1 VAECASKLT
10 RVTPFEPQRI
20 VFTPFALS
28 DAGELFQIRSDEDA
42 MRYWDWP
49 ADKTLGA
56 TEQVA
61 QQMLDDANAGT
72 AKIWTVRL
80 ENGTFVGVVDLSVI
94 ANGEADIGFM
104 IRRDHWGKSY
114 AFGAGMLVIMNA
126 HAMKLKRLKA
136 RIHVD
141 NQRSRKL
148 LQRLGFSPAG
158 TRDVEIR
165 PGVTKPCEFFALDH
179 PGRRIVQGSSSL
191 SQYR

>member
-1 VAECASKLT
+1 
-10 RVTPFEPQRI
+10 VTPFEPQRI
-20 VFTPFALS
+20 AFTPFSLS
-28 DAGELFQIRSDEDA
+28 DVGELFQIRGDEEA

-49 ADKTLGA
+49 ADKTLRD

-61 QQMLDDANAGT
+61 REMLDDVHAGT

-80 ENGTFVGVVDLSVI
+80 SDDTFVGLVDLSVI

-126 HAMKLKRLKA
+126 QAMKLKRLNA
-136 RIHVD
+136 RIHAD

-148 LQRLGFSPAG
+148 LQRLGFSSVA
-158 TRDVEIR
+158 TREMEIR
-165 PGVTKPCEFFALDH
+165 PGVTKPCEFFALDN
-179 PGRRIVQGSSSL
+179 PGARFAQGSSSL
-191 SQYR
+191 SQ